1 MKAHTQKTFRPSRG
15 AVSATALAF
24 LVSAATLAAQS
35 TNSSTSNRNSSG
47 SSYDRSSSGT
57 SGSSMDNS
65 SHQSDMSGTGS
76 YNSNSTQSTGSSS
89 DKLSWSDRRFVN
101 KVADGNQDEVQ
112 LAQLASQRASNPDV
126 RNFAQQL
133 VNDHTSMG
141 SELQSLASTKNV
153 KLDQDNNQSREYKR
167 LSNKSGQDFDREFVD
182 HMVDEHEKDIKDFE
196 KASTDAKD
204 MELRSFASKH
214 LADLKQ
220 HLATAQNLQRSTMAT
235 GRNDNSSGR
244 TSHSDMSTSGT
255 SSTNSSTLDATGS
268 NSSSTPTRDTKSSS
282 TDNNSSNPGTSG
294 TSGSSSAGSTR

>member
-35 TNSSTSNRNSSG
+35 TNSSTDNRNSSG

-57 SGSSMDNS
+57 SGSSSMDHS
-65 SHQSDMSGTGS
+65 SRQSDTSGTGS
-76 YNSNSTQSTGSSS
+76 YNSNSSQSTGSSS

-112 LAQLASQRASNPDV
+112 LAQLAAQRASNPDV

-133 VNDHTSMG
+133 VSDHTSMG

-153 KLDQDNNQSREYKR
+153 KLDKDNNQSREYKR

-204 MELRSFASKH
+204 TELRSFASKH

-255 SSTNSSTLDATGS
+255 SSSNSSTLDATGS

-282 TDNNSSNPGTSG
+282 TDNNSSHT
-294 TSGSSSAGSTR
+294 GSSSSSGYTR